1 MADASCPVLLIS
13 GRCLPC
19 WTAAGGAVAAVEDL
33 ELFTGTRPSLPVSLD
48 RHRDVVLWN
57 STAST
62 TNSCGDRWC
71 RRGPTCWAWS
81 STWPAS
87 STAGSARPSGARPSR
102 CRSTTTRNQTCA
114 SRPTDD
120 ILAFYRRARAAA
132 DQVINELAVDDLGT
146 AWFGEAVTVRWVLI
160 HMIEETARHAGHMD
174 IVRESHRR
182 SHRRLPDD

>member
-19 WTAAGGAVAAVEDL
+19 WTAAGGAVAAGEDL

-87 STAGSARPSGARPSR
+87 STASGWPRRSTWSRPNATMTAGGRYRPAIPAR
-102 CRSTTTRNQTCA
+102 CRSRALKQKE
-114 SRPTDD
+114 
-120 ILAFYRRARAAA
+120 ARALVVA
-132 DQVINELAVDDLGT
+132 ELDRCPGPCSISPVSSTSRRGSVGPLSRST
-146 AWFGEAVTVRWVLI
+146 
-160 HMIEETARHAGHMD
+160 
-174 IVRESHRR
+174 RR
-182 SHRRLPDD
+182 ST